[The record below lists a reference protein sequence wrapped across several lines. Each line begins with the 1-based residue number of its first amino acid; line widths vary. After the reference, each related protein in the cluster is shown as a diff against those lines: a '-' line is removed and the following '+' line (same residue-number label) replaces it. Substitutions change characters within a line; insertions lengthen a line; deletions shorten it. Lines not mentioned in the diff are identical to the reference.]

1 MSPSKRSPRPRCSTA
16 QDNPR
21 RDRFVQLYLKLGNAT
36 EAAKQAGYS
45 AKTAY
50 SQGARLLKD
59 VEIQSQLQK
68 LRNKVEDKASVS
80 LAEVVQAIKEI
91 AFLDP
96 AELYDETG
104 APKRLSAMS
113 KEARRA
119 VASLKTTT
127 YNEGSGDGVQELVKE
142 IRLNPKDKAL
152 DMLMKHLGGYAPVE
166 VNVHGMEEAV
176 RRLHQGRARVAAA
189 KGKG

>member
-59 VEIQSQLQK
+59 VEIQSQLQR
-68 LRNKVEDKASVS
+68 LRNKVEERTIVT
-80 LAEVVQAIKEI
+80 LEEVVQAIRDA

-96 AELYDETG
+96 ADIYDDKG
-104 APKRLSAMS
+104 NVKPLSKIPPA
-113 KEARRA
+113 ARRA
-119 VASLKTTT
+119 IIGLRTTT
-127 YNEGSGDGVQELVKE
+127 FNLAGGDGVQETVADVRLV
-142 IRLNPKDKAL
+142 DKAKSF
-152 DMLMKHLGGYAPVE
+152 DMLMKHKGGYAPLE
-166 VNVHGMEEAV
+166 VKFPGMEEAV